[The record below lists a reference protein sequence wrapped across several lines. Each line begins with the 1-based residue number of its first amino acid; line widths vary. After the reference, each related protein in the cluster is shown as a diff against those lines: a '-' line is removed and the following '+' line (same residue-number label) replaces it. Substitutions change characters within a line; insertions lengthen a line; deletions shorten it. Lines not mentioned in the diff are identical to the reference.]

1 MKKIIGGVLIVILIG
16 LFAWRVYD
24 VNANSFSYENK
35 THAEQEKFQ
44 MGTATVSFG
53 KAFVVNDA
61 DINKYA
67 TKNYFKQENDALLLV
82 QLESTEKDIR
92 ISDFQ
97 LGYKEFVTLS
107 DTTASSYE
115 FEDGVYKHLVG
126 FNIPK
131 ELLARNK
138 TFILVTPSKY
148 WKNGARDVVDISL

>member
-1 MKKIIGGVLIVILIG
+1 MKKTLGGILIILVIG

-35 THAEQEKFQ
+35 AHTEQEKFQ
-44 MGTATVSFG
+44 LGSSTISARKAVVVS
-53 KAFVVNDA
+53 DA
-61 DINKYA
+61 DLNKYV
-67 TKNYFKQENDALLLV
+67 TKDYFKQENKALLLV

-107 DTTASSYE
+107 DTSASSYE
-115 FEDGVYKHLVG
+115 FEYGVYKMMLG

-131 ELLARNK
+131 ELLATNK
-138 TFILVTPSKY
+138 TFTLVTPSKY
-148 WKNGARDVVDISL
+148 WKNGARDVVEISL